1 MPMVKHQDGL
11 VLVCVNGCSSG
22 TGGATEGVQAMN
34 ASEAKTTMRV
44 TPGWNALMV
53 AESDPIRFSP
63 TMGAPV
69 RLSLCEVCGYV
80 ELYAGVVVD
89 KKVWG

>member
-1 MPMVKHQDGL
+1 
-11 VLVCVNGCSSG
+11 
-22 TGGATEGVQAMN
+22 MN
-34 ASEAKTTMRV
+34 ASEDKTTMRV

-53 AESDPIRFSP
+53 AESDPVRFSP

-69 RLSLCEVCGYV
+69 RLYLCEVCGYV